1 MGKKDNKS
9 NYLVQGTIL
18 AVASIIARVIGM
30 IYRIP
35 LTNIL
40 GDEGNG
46 YYTTANQI
54 YTILLMISTF
64 SLPLAVS
71 KLVSER
77 LHQRQYKNA
86 QKVFHCAMRFSLIA
100 GGVVSLLTFFLA
112 GVICGGIMKVDHAAY
127 ALRVLSP
134 AIFIF
139 AIAGVFRGYFQGHES
154 MVPTA
159 VSQIIEQ
166 IVNAVVSVIG
176 AAMLFRYGVSI
187 GGNNASMGPAVGA
200 AGGTLGTVVSVA
212 VALVF
217 LIIVYSIFQ
226 KSNRKYLRHDQTK
239 KKESDSTI
247 YAAII
252 ATILP
257 VVLSTLIYNITPTL
271 DQSIFNTI
279 LAGQGYTKEQYTI
292 IYGIYS
298 GKFYVLMNVPL
309 VLASSLAPSVVPSL
323 SAAMING
330 DYRDAKL
337 KVRTTMRYTMIIT
350 IPCAVG
356 LAALASPIMQLLFR
370 DSHRLPAGIMQ
381 SGGLMIVL
389 FAISTLT
396 TAVLQ
401 GVSRMHEPVK
411 NSAIALVLHVAALIL
426 FLKKF
431 NLNIYGVVYA
441 NTIFAF
447 IVCILNSMAIKR
459 HLHYRQEI
467 PKTFI
472 IPLISS
478 AFMGITAFAVYWT
491 VDHLILLAGGSDP
504 SSMLLYIANAA
515 AVFLAVA
522 AAIFVYVFFL
532 IRLKGIRQS
541 EIEALPKGTT
551 IAAIL
556 RKIRFLS

>member
-1 MGKKDNKS
+1 MEKKENKS

-77 LHQRQYKNA
+77 LHQGQYKNA
-86 QKVFHCAMRFSLIA
+86 QKVFRCAMRFSIVA
-100 GGVVSLLTFFLA
+100 GGVISLLTFFLA
-112 GVICGGIMKVDHAAY
+112 GVICGNIMKVDNAAY

-166 IVNAVVSVIG
+166 IVNAVVSVIA

-187 GGNNASMGPAVGA
+187 AGDNPSMGPALGA
-200 AGGTLGTVVSVA
+200 AGGTSGTVVSVA

-217 LIIVYSIFQ
+217 LIIVYSVFQ

-239 KKESDSTI
+239 KKESDQAI

-271 DQSIFNTI
+271 DQSVFNTI

-370 DSHRLPAGIMQ
+370 DSHRLPASIMQ
-381 SGGLMIVL
+381 AGGLMIVL
-389 FAISTLT
+389 FAISTLS

-401 GVSRMHEPVK
+401 GMSRMREPVK
-411 NSAIALVLHVAALIL
+411 NSAIALVIHIAALIL
-426 FLKKF
+426 FLKRF

-441 NTIFAF
+441 NTLFAF
-447 IVCILNSMAIKR
+447 IVCALNSMAIKR

-478 AFMGITAFAVYWT
+478 AFMGVAAMAVYWA
-491 VDHLILLAGGSDP
+491 VDHLILLAGGSEP
-504 SSMLLYIANAA
+504 SYMLTYIANAV
-515 AVFLAVA
+515 AVLLAVII
-522 AAIFVYVFFL
+522 AILVYGFFL
-532 IRLKGIRQS
+532 IRLKGIREE

-551 IAAIL
+551 LVAIL
-556 RKIRFLS
+556 RKIRFL